1 MINHDQLHR
10 DLAALATIVE
20 PGCAGTTRRAFTP
33 AHAAGRD
40 WLKTQFAAVGLET
53 TTDAG
58 GNLIGR
64 RAGSATLPPI
74 VIGSHSDTVM
84 AGGKYDGAL
93 GVLSGLAFARALQQS
108 GQVLRHPLEI
118 VDFLAEESTPM
129 GSLIGSTAM
138 CVGLDEVTLS
148 LEIPDW
154 GTLSDALTRCGGNPH
169 AAPRA
174 LRQRGDIA
182 AYFEVHIEQG
192 PFLEAAHQPIAAV
205 TGIVGIRRADIIC
218 RGRPDHA
225 GTASMTMRH
234 DALAAVAHVITAA
247 EVAAR
252 AVSGTVATVGAL
264 TISPNQSNVV
274 PAVVRF
280 SVEMRS
286 LIWADVET
294 LWAQIHATLEAA
306 CRSRGVSIEIEMIHD
321 SAPVTFAPEVVD
333 IVSRACVTA
342 AGSSVRLSSGAGHD
356 ASLMAGIG
364 PAGMIF
370 VRTKDGRSHCPEE
383 YAAPADINGAVDALA
398 YAVLEIDALQE
409 DLVV

>member
-10 DLAALATIVE
+10 DLATLATIVE

-33 AHAAGRD
+33 AHAAGRE
-40 WLKTQFAAVGLET
+40 WLTTQFVAAGLEA

-64 RAGSATLPPI
+64 RAGSAALPPI

-84 AGGKYDGAL
+84 AGGMYDGAL
-93 GVLSGLAFARALQQS
+93 GVLSGLAVARALQHS
-108 GQVLRHPLEI
+108 GQMLRHPLEI

-138 CVGLDEVTLS
+138 SVGLDEVTLS
-148 LEIPDW
+148 LEIPGW
-154 GTLSDALTRCGGNPH
+154 GTLSDALTRSGGNPR
-169 AAPRA
+169 AAQRA

-182 AYFEVHIEQG
+182 AYLEVHIEQG

-225 GTASMTMRH
+225 GTASMTIRH
-234 DALAAVAHVITAA
+234 DALAAVAHVITTA
-247 EVAAR
+247 EAAAR
-252 AVSGTVATVGAL
+252 ALPGTVATVGAL
-264 TISPNQSNVV
+264 TIGPNQSNVV

-286 LIWADVET
+286 LLWADVET
-294 LWAQIHATLEAA
+294 LWAQIHASLESA
-306 CRSRGVSIEIEMIHD
+306 CRSRGVSVEIEMIHD
-321 SAPVTFAPEVVD
+321 SAPVTFAPELVD

-398 YAVLEIDALQE
+398 HAVLHIDARE
-409 DLVV
+409 RDLVV